1 MRILLEKMEI
11 ALDDYKFAST
21 NAAGV
26 FHEFA
31 SAGDCVSTTCDASSR
46 TGKFQVD
53 LSGTTFRMLEPIKY
67 RFRNY
72 PKCTRKVFD
81 PVMEGNRQ
89 RWSGKCGGYCG
100 NCSPVAV
107 YLEITE

>member
-1 MRILLEKMEI
+1 MEI

-31 SAGDCVSTTCDASSR
+31 SAGDCVSYTCDASTR

-53 LSGTTFRMLEPIKY
+53 FSATTFRMLDPVHY
-67 RFRNY
+67 QFSNY
-72 PKCTRKVFD
+72 PICTAKVFN
-81 PVMEGNRQ
+81 PVMEENRQ
-89 RWSGKCGGYCG
+89 RWSGKCGGHCG
-100 NCSPVAV
+100 LCTPLAI
-107 YLEITE
+107 YLELNG

>member
-1 MRILLEKMEI
+1 MEI

-21 NAAGV
+21 NAPGV
-26 FHEFA
+26 FHQFG
-31 SAGDCVSTTCDASSR
+31 SAGDCASSACDASSR
-46 TGKFQVD
+46 KGQFQVD

-67 RFRNY
+67 QFHSY
-72 PKCTRKVFD
+72 PECTAKVFD

-89 RWSGKCGGYCG
+89 RWSGMCGGGCG
-100 NCSPVAV
+100 NCSPVAI